1 MSSGKKINK
10 ADRAFFLN
18 SDIRYHLFRAYIV
31 ISSFLALTFSI
42 IHLLNRRPAVNY
54 ITAMAAF
61 VLCVFWYFMSSDYK
75 RYGFA
80 RISFLFVFS
89 LVWLPLGYIT
99 SPGSFSAM
107 PYLVIMV
114 AFILSVVVRNTW
126 EYIFPVLMIVEMP
139 ILFRLEIWYPE
150 VFVKYSDPLYRIN
163 DLTMNF
169 TVAISAVIFTVIFMM
184 SQYNKI
190 NLQLYNLSVLDDLT
204 GLYNKRYL
212 MKFIEMEKNRS
223 ERHGRQF
230 SLVFIDLDNFKRI
243 NDIMGHLAGDRV
255 LKGLSDILLENTR
268 SYDIA
273 ARYGGDE
280 FIVIFPE
287 TDHEE
292 ARLRMD
298 ELDRKFRNFV
308 EQYKKLGLSVS
319 WGISESG
326 SKTAEEILSLADRN
340 LYDKKKR

>member
-1 MSSGKKINK
+1 
-10 ADRAFFLN
+10 
-18 SDIRYHLFRAYIV
+18 
-31 ISSFLALTFSI
+31 
-42 IHLLNRRPAVNY
+42 
-54 ITAMAAF
+54 
-61 VLCVFWYFMSSDYK
+61 
-75 RYGFA
+75 
-80 RISFLFVFS
+80 
-89 LVWLPLGYIT
+89 
-99 SPGSFSAM
+99 
-107 PYLVIMV
+107 
-114 AFILSVVVRNTW
+114 
-126 EYIFPVLMIVEMP
+126 
-139 ILFRLEIWYPE
+139 
-150 VFVKYSDPLYRIN
+150 
-163 DLTMNF
+163 
-169 TVAISAVIFTVIFMM
+169 M